1 MESILLQ
8 QTDYMT
14 IYRTLRDGLETLVDT
29 RKLTQVSDTMDY
41 RFRIFPSLNRTDRTK
56 TLQSM
61 GKVSNAVAAHQK
73 TFQIILKE
81 SLRKMY

>member
-29 RKLTQVSDTMDY
+29 RKLTQVSDTKDY
-41 RFRIFPSLNRTDRTK
+41 HFRIFPYLTEDRTIK
-56 TLQSM
+56 LQSM
-61 GKVSNAVAAHQK
+61 GK
-73 TFQIILKE
+73 I
-81 SLRKMY
+81 R

>member
-41 RFRIFPSLNRTDRTK
+41 RFRIFPSLDRTTK
-56 TLQSM
+56 LQSM
-61 GKVSNAVAAHQK
+61 GK
-73 TFQIILKE
+73 I
-81 SLRKMY
+81 M

>member
-41 RFRIFPSLNRTDRTK
+41 RIRIFPSLDRTTK
-56 TLQSM
+56 LQSM